1 MYKIFLL
8 LVIREV
14 GKPPFSVIEK
24 QYKMFEP
31 EKNDD
36 FEHKNAILEPVRTAW
51 LAIANEVRTRLLGSK
66 DDIFIPELIN

>member
-8 LVIREV
+8 LVIRKVE
-14 GKPPFSVIEK
+14 KTPFSVIEK

-31 EKNDD
+31 EKNND

-51 LAIANEVRTRLLGSK
+51 LAIANEVRTRIIGS
-66 DDIFIPELIN
+66 DRDIFIPELSF